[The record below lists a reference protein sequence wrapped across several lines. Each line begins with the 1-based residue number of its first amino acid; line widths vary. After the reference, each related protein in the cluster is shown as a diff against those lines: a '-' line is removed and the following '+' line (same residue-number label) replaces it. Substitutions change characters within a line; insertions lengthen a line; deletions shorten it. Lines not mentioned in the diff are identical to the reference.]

1 MVRSG
6 QYTGVTGVGFL
17 AWGNEVDVLR
27 SVELSDSLIENYDA
41 AGVVADAALANG
53 TSRTSGAFGLFA
65 LLEGNRVS
73 GAGGGAGVA
82 GQDGYRLLNRA
93 TTVAI
98 ENHFTDNS
106 DAGIDVQ
113 NSISS
118 SQTRFNRNNIQR
130 NRIGFRHEAA
140 FAVCTQD
147 PGRTNKYRLDAIE
160 NWWGSPMGPS
170 TDDVAGR
177 GDVASGNLAA
187 PIGCTAT
194 AGTPDTTDRVDFRRF
209 LGRPAPIS
217 AQLSEFRDA
226 QPTVEI
232 TAPAAGADLDDGEP
246 LAITAT
252 AGDDIGVHSVKFY
265 RGDTLLGEDKVA
277 PYTASWTPA
286 GDDAWTTQ
294 SITAIAT
301 DSAGQTGAD
310 AVAVGGEDDAAPF
323 VELLRPTQ
331 RAQRLAALRDRRRR
345 PRARPGHVLP
355 RGRARLRRPRAA
367 VHLPCPPRLRPE
379 RPPERGRD
387 RDGLRGSDGDR
398 HRLPA
403 DAGQAQA
410 EPPDACKV
418 DKQGN
423 RAGLR
428 LRRAQARRSG
438 VENRDGCEGK
448 VRVQLRQGGEVDR
461 LGAGRAGPALR
472 VRRPP
477 PRRARRAVPG
487 HGQVPR
493 Q

>member
-1 MVRSG
+1 
-6 QYTGVTGVGFL
+6 
-17 AWGNEVDVLR
+17 
-27 SVELSDSLIENYDA
+27 
-41 AGVVADAALANG
+41 
-53 TSRTSGAFGLFA
+53 
-65 LLEGNRVS
+65 
-73 GAGGGAGVA
+73 
-82 GQDGYRLLNRA
+82 
-93 TTVAI
+93 VAI

-147 PGRTNKYRLDAIE
+147 PGRTNRYRLDAIE
-160 NWWGSPMGPS
+160 NWWGSPLGPS

-187 PIGCTAT
+187 PTGCTAT
-194 AGTPDTTDRVDFRRF
+194 TGTADTTDRVDFRRF

-232 TAPAAGADLDDGEP
+232 TAPAAGADLEDGEP

-277 PYTASWTPA
+277 PYTASWTPM

-323 VELLRPTQ
+323 VELLRPTRERNGWQ
-331 RAQRLAALRDRRRR
+331 LYAIADDDRELDRVTFYLEGERVCVDREPPFTCRVRPDFVPNDRLNVVVIATDSEGQTATDIGFLRM
-345 PRARPGHVLP
+345 PNK
-355 RGRARLRRPRAA
+355 
-367 VHLPCPPRLRPE
+367 LRPN
-379 RPPERGRD
+379 
-387 RDGLRGSDGDR
+387 
-398 HRLPA
+398 RLSL
-403 DAGQAQA
+403 
-410 EPPDACKV
+410 KV

-423 RAGLR
+423 R
-428 LRRAQARRSG
+428 QAFGFGVLKLPAG
-438 VENRDGCEGK
+438 VEERDGCDGK
-448 VRVQLRQGGEVDR
+448 VQVQLRQGGEVVDSVRVDVDR
-461 LGAGRAGPALR
+461 RCEYVGRLRGERGERYRVTARFLGNDLLKPISAKAK
-472 VRRPP
+472 
-477 PRRARRAVPG
+477 
-487 HGQVPR
+487 QVTLG
-493 Q
+493 